1 MENSPNLNKDI
12 NKEKY
17 DHQASEAQAQAF
29 WQENN
34 TYSCQNNPGKL
45 YPIDTPPPTVSGS
58 LHIGHIFSYTQT
70 DIIARYKRM
79 MGHSVFYPMGFDDNG
94 LPTERFVEKK
104 NNIIAHN
111 LTRTDFINLC
121 LRETIEVEKTFQK
134 LWERLGLSVDWS
146 LMYSTI
152 DERTR
157 IISQL
162 SCIELYKKG
171 YLYRKEEP
179 AIYCTTCRTSVAQAE
194 LDDAQVPSTFN
205 TIRFRTE
212 SGQDLL
218 IATTRPELLP
228 SCVALFY
235 NPKDERYKKLEGQ
248 RAIVPVY
255 GFSVPIFA
263 DEAVSIEKG
272 TGLVMCCTFGDRTD
286 IEWFKKYKLPYKL
299 SIGLDGKWV
308 ESTGVLAGLRV
319 AAAREKIIQV
329 LKESGELVEQKQIM
343 HSVNV
348 HERCKREVEFITLPQ
363 WFIKILPYK
372 QQLLDAGDK
381 INWYPSFMKSRYK
394 NWVENLNW
402 DWCISRQRFFGI
414 PFPAWHCSDCGEII
428 MANASMLPLDPQET
442 KYNKNCPKCSS
453 SNIIPDTD
461 VMDTWN
467 TSSLTP
473 YICLSLYGVD
483 PKSVFEQKIKD
494 NFIPM
499 SMRPQAHDIIR
510 TWAFYTI
517 TKTWMHNGEIPWENI
532 VISGHVLSAESKKIS
547 KSQGNNPLEPEN
559 LLAAYPAD
567 AIRYWTASGSLG
579 HDVAFSDNQLK
590 IGQKLIVKLWN
601 AFKFAGLYIEQD
613 ARSLDTTSQ
622 AGALSATRD
631 ERVTEPD
638 LDKISNNSKNKID
651 TTPLVPSVL
660 GSSERANK
668 NVSRDGVSDPLNQ
681 WILHKAALCF
691 EGYKKY
697 FEQNEFGLALDYVEK
712 FFWADFCDNYL
723 ELIKDRF
730 ANQDNYNSKIVNDT
744 RQTLYDTGLI
754 ILQLYSPFVPHI
766 TEHLYSKMY
775 KNNFKEE
782 SIHQTRFEAV
792 QITDKFIDSAAH
804 IELVIALVNQVRKLK
819 SENKLSLKT
828 DLETLKIYSDNI
840 DVLKILKNNQQ
851 VFSGITRSKSIEY
864 ISGNLEADSLFSE
877 NSLWIAHVFV
887 G

>member
-1 MENSPNLNKDI
+1 MNNPINNMDKENTSTFNKEL

-17 DHQASEAQAQAF
+17 DHQASESQAQEF
-29 WQENN
+29 WQANN

-79 MGHSVFYPMGFDDNG
+79 SGYSVFYPMGFDDNG

-104 NNIIAHN
+104 NGIIAHN

-121 LRETIEVEKTFQK
+121 LKETNEVEKNFQK

-171 YLYRKEEP
+171 YLYRKDEP

-205 TIRFRTE
+205 TIKFKSE

-235 NPKDERYKKLEGQ
+235 NPKDDRYKNLEGQ
-248 RAIVPVY
+248 KAVVPVY
-255 GFSVPIFA
+255 GYSVPILA
-263 DEAVSIEKG
+263 DESVSIEKG

-308 ESTGVLAGLRV
+308 ESTGPLAGLRV
-319 AAAREKIIQV
+319 AAAREKIIQI
-329 LKESGELVEQKQIM
+329 LKDSGELLEQKQIM

-363 WFIKILPYK
+363 WFIKILPFK
-372 QQLLDAGDK
+372 QQLLEAGEK
-381 INWYPSFMKSRYK
+381 VNWYPHFMKSRYK

-414 PFPAWHCSDCGEII
+414 PFPAWHCADCKEII
-428 MANASMLPLDPQET
+428 MADASMLPLDPQET
-442 KYNKNCPKCSS
+442 KYNKTCPKCSS
-453 SNIIPDTD
+453 SNIVPDTD

-483 PKSVFEQKIKD
+483 PKKVFEQKIKD
-494 NFIPM
+494 EFIPM

-517 TKTWMHNGEIPWENI
+517 VKTWMHNDQIPWENI
-532 VISGHVLSAESKKIS
+532 VISGHVLSTENKKIS

-559 LLAAYPAD
+559 LLSAYPAD

-601 AFKFAGLYIEQD
+601 AFKFAGMYLEGHEQK
-613 ARSLDTTSQ
+613 
-622 AGALSATRD
+622 
-631 ERVTEPD
+631 
-638 LDKISNNSKNKID
+638 KINTNK
-651 TTPLVPSVL
+651 L
-660 GSSERANK
+660 
-668 NVSRDGVSDPLNQ
+668 DPLNQ
-681 WILHKAALCF
+681 WIFHKAALCF

-697 FEQNEFGLALDYVEK
+697 FEQNEFGLALDFVEK

-730 ANQDNYNSKIVNDT
+730 ANESNYDQYLVNDT
-744 RQTLYDTGLI
+744 RQTLHDVGLI

-775 KNNFKEE
+775 QNIFDKK

-792 QITDKFIDSAAH
+792 QATEKFDDSLAH
-804 IELVIALVNQVRKLK
+804 VELVIQLVNQVRKIK

-828 DLETLKIYSDNI
+828 DLETLKIYSDNKDI
-840 DVLKILKNNQQ
+840 LEILKSNQQ
-851 VFSGITRSKSIEY
+851 IFAAITRSKNIEY
-864 ISGNLEADSLFSE
+864 ISGNLEADSLFSQD
-877 NSLWIAHVFV
+877 NLWTAHVFV